1 MTLRPASIRP
11 RLPRDRSLEAPSS
24 PHLRAFA
31 VLLLCCTLAGPSPA
45 HATPAGAYDQPPPG
59 PALSLDA
66 LDPILAE
73 LATTEIEA
81 LSFWDRLWQWLVERF
96 SPVRDDTDLTWLNDF
111 RVSDTVAR
119 WIFYLT
125 AALIVLL
132 GIGIVVNE
140 LRHANAFRRRRKLG
154 GGRINAP
161 DVVPSTSV
169 EDLLSLPLSEQ
180 PAMLLRLILARLE
193 NLRDRQLSLTHREI
207 VRATIG
213 LRPAQSQPLH
223 KIANFAERIR
233 YGGWL
238 PQPSEIEPV
247 IGAGRAL
254 LSELPEE

>member
-1 MTLRPASIRP
+1 MIQAI
-11 RLPRDRSLEAPSS
+11 S

-31 VLLLCCTLAGPSPA
+31 VLLLCCTLAGPSP
-45 HATPAGAYDQPPPG
+45 ATPAGAYDQPPPG

-73 LATTEIEA
+73 LATTTETEV
-81 LSFWDRLWQWLVERF
+81 LSLWDRLWQWLDERLN
-96 SPVRDDTDLTWLNDF
+96 PVRDDADLAWLNDF

-154 GGRINAP
+154 GGRITDP

-169 EDLLSLPLSEQ
+169 EDLLSVPLSEQ

-193 NLRDRQLSLTHREI
+193 NLRDRHVSLTHREI
-207 VRATIG
+207 VRATHG

-238 PQPSEIEPV
+238 PQQSEIEPV